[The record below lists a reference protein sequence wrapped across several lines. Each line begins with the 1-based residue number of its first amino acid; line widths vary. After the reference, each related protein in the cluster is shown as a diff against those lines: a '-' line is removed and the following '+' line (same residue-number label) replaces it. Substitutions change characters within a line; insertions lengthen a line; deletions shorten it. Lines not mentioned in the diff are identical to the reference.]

1 MNFVIAPNLA
11 GGSNV
16 SFFRRV
22 DAGQDANAFPMFG
35 FLADGDIHPVFIEHW
50 CSVDFART
58 FGGWIFEFFPL
69 RRITVI
75 FPNRFEKAAVALF
88 NRFGIEGVTKTVAAA
103 EKNELLAINLRQ

>member
-1 MNFVIAPNLA
+1 MNLIIAPNLA
-11 GGSNV
+11 GGSDI

-22 DAGQDANAFPMFG
+22 DAGQNANAFPMFG
-35 FLADGDIHPVFIEHW
+35 ILADGDIHPVFIEHW

-75 FPNRFEKAAVALF
+75 FPNRFEKTGVALF
-88 NRFGIEGVTKTVAAA
+88 DWLGIEGVTKTLAAA
-103 EKNELLAINLRQ
+103 EKDQLLA